1 MRLARDRRNPVSG
14 FGFRGGAAFGQ
25 LTDLGGKPDK
35 AMLSPDSRVWNGKP
49 RSDGAGC
56 MVIGDLDVFGFG
68 DGARILSLGSVLSS
82 IGMWASFRGSN

>member
-35 AMLSPDSRVWNGKP
+35 AMLRSPDSRVWNDGSKKP
-49 RSDGAGC
+49 RSDGAWC
-56 MVIGDLDVFGFG
+56 
-68 DGARILSLGSVLSS
+68 A
-82 IGMWASFRGSN
+82 